1 MAECERGTKYP
12 GSPCPCLRITAPR
25 VYNGHFTIAQGTPI
39 KFCKQKNSQKWCSIL
54 GKSTVNWFQID
65 WYNTQLA
72 ILFQIWH
79 IFQREIRRYWM
90 RCCPFEEN
98 WCAVKKIPIFIGFGT
113 SSTFY
118 KGHLEVWKS
127 MKVLHWLLLTSKE
140 DSPGC
145 CNLLHT
151 CSAKCKLK
159 SGHQIFQ
166 HTRIY
171 QVRLYALETPEKRKF
186 FTRERYTATQRLKI
200 QCGKWF
206 A

>member
-1 MAECERGTKYP
+1 
-12 GSPCPCLRITAPR
+12 
-25 VYNGHFTIAQGTPI
+25 
-39 KFCKQKNSQKWCSIL
+39 
-54 GKSTVNWFQID
+54 
-65 WYNTQLA
+65 
-72 ILFQIWH
+72 
-79 IFQREIRRYWM
+79 M

-206 A
+206 AKVWKKSWVKRVFNKLKAGHITPEAGLCPIKSTIAENGMEMTSRP